1 MMVSIG
7 YKNYILGERI
17 VAVVSPDSR
26 PMKNLITNAR
36 KTGKLIDATMGKRK
50 KSVIITNSNH
60 VILSAN
66 VPETIILRVN
76 TIEKKWQASAV
87 S

>member
-1 MMVSIG
+1 MISIG
-7 YKNYILGERI
+7 YKNYILTERI

-26 PMKNLITNAR
+26 PIKNLIKGAR
-36 KTGKLIDATMGKRK
+36 ENDRLINATMGNKT

-66 VPETIILRVN
+66 APETIVNRVN
-76 TIEKKWQASAV
+76 IAKKKLV
-87 S
+87 ID